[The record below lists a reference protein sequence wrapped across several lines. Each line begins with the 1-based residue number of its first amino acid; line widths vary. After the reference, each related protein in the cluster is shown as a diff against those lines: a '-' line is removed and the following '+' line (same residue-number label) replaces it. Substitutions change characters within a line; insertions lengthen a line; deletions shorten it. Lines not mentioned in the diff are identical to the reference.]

1 MSKDE
6 KCTCKAC
13 KNTVFHCQI
22 CKVVGFSLP
31 SSSWLLKLSIIGHH
45 SESITIFMQFGSY
58 GYQNATN
65 LSKEALTGLQST
77 ITITNTFLYFV
88 ISISFII
95 IIIIIALEGFE
106 MMQTDRSI
114 VSDDSSSKK
123 MNNCSVKNP
132 QPDSCW
138 SWVVC
143 VACSISNTIIVG
155 IIISYGIIFP
165 TLLEEFQEGKAI
177 TGVFEPAFL

>member
-22 CKVVGFSLP
+22 CKFVVFSSP
-31 SSSWLLKLSIIGHH
+31 SSSWLLKLSIIRHH
-45 SESITIFMQFGSY
+45 LESITIFMQLGSY

-95 IIIIIALEGFE
+95 IIALEGFE
-106 MMQTDRSI
+106 MMQTDHSI
-114 VSDDSSSKK
+114 VSDDSSSEK

-143 VACSISNTIIVG
+143 VACAISNTIIVG

-177 TGVFEPAFL
+177 TGVFEPAFR